1 MQRVRRGVKG
11 SFKFPKLRFPVRL
24 MFGGSEILTEFKIQ
38 VLSLLDTSRTAPFRN
53 LFSAGVTFNTR
64 ASIGNRFFFISF
76 FQAKPSQAKP
86 SAKFSG
92 VAITFLSTFFLY
104 SSTYKTRQNQIAK
117 PTVRHHPLP
126 QSLKFPDA
134 CL

>member
-1 MQRVRRGVKG
+1 
-11 SFKFPKLRFPVRL
+11 

-92 VAITFLSTFFLY
+92 VAITFLSTFFY
-104 SSTYKTRQNQIAK
+104 TRARIK
-117 PTVRHHPLP
+117 HVKIKLP
-126 QSLKFPDA
+126 NRQYATIRYRNP
-134 CL
+134 